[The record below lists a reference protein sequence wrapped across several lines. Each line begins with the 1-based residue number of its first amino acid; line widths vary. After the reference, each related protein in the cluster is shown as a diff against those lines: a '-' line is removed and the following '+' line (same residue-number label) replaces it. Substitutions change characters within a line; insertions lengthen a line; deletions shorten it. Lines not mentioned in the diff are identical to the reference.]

1 MAASARERRGLEMVA
16 ARSTMARNGL
26 LQIWEPGWD
35 GGCGLKQAGGGDGDL
50 QVETATWSVVVMV
63 LTVAGF

>member
-1 MAASARERRGLEMVA
+1 MVA